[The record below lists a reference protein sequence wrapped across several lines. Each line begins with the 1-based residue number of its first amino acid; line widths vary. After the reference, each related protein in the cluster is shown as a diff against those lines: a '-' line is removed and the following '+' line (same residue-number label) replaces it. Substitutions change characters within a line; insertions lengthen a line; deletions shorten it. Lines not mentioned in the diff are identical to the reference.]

1 MELYNLEYRI
11 LDKLGRT
18 KKTLWG
24 GLFATQEALAGKQNE
39 VLSKYKKVAFD
50 VYIIEEDPV
59 IKSLHKSLN
68 ERDNLQVSN

>member
-1 MELYNLEYRI
+1 MNLYNLEYRI

-24 GLFATQEALAGKQNE
+24 GLFATEAALQDKQQE
-39 VLSKYKKVAFD
+39 VLQKHKKVAFD

-59 IKSLHKSLN
+59 IKALH
-68 ERDNLQVSN
+68 ERYYLQVPN

>member
-24 GLFATQEALAGKQNE
+24 GLFGNLAALEGKQKE
-39 VLSKYKKVAFD
+39 VLGKHKKVAFD
-50 VYIIEEDPV
+50 VYIIEQDPI
-59 IKSLHKSLN
+59 IKALH
-68 ERDNLQVSN
+68 ECHNL